1 MYAIKDKTWWAGIG
15 TLTHSKS
22 RDSSPL
28 DYYFWE
34 MVETKAYEDRLNTL
48 FESEEEMSSK

>member
-34 MVETKAYEDRLNTL
+34 MVNTKAYEDRLNTL